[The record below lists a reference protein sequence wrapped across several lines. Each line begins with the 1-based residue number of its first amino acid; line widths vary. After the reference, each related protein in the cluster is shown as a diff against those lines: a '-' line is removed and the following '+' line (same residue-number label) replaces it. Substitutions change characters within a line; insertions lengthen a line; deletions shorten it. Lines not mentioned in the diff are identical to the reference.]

1 MTGNSHIKNNKHTS
15 GTMAIFSVNFG
26 ISIYKVS
33 PGFAFEGVRVILYK
47 VEFAFKPKVIRGN
60 LDGFKYSDIVSC
72 DILIIVSKMKTR
84 SGAVSLSPDSPAASP
99 DSLSLSLSKIYYSP
113 GGYWKGYSAF
123 SKLADAAGV
132 SENEAKEWLKK
143 QALWQIY
150 FPSPRYIPRPHWTVD
165 KPNEIHQADLLFFPH
180 DTVRRKTFK
189 YALVV
194 IDVASRYKDAEPLTS
209 KESSEVAKSF
219 EKIYSRKLKW
229 PERIIIDP
237 GKEFMG
243 RVTSLMK
250 RHNVII
256 QRSEAGNHRA
266 QAFVERANRTL
277 SERLFSFQYG
287 KEMSSDDN
295 ERSREWVERLPAV
308 LKSMNNEATRLTGKE
323 PQEVLKLKD
332 ISINAP
338 KYNRPVG
345 FDEVRLSPFAKVRFL
360 FAPGEYEGGER
371 RRATDPVWS
380 LEIFELSHSK
390 VSPDQPVMYYL
401 SDGPKRSCVREEL
414 QVVPEDT
421 ELPPKKVK

>member
-1 MTGNSHIKNNKHTS
+1 M
-15 GTMAIFSVNFG
+15 
-26 ISIYKVS
+26 
-33 PGFAFEGVRVILYK
+33 R
-47 VEFAFKPKVIRGN
+47 
-60 LDGFKYSDIVSC
+60 
-72 DILIIVSKMKTR
+72 TR
-84 SGAVSLSPDSPAASP
+84 SGAVSQASPASTVK
-99 DSLSLSLSKIYYSP
+99 LSKIYYSP

-132 SENEAKEWLKK
+132 SENEGKEWLKK

-150 FPSPRYIPRPHWTVD
+150 LPSPRYIPRPHWTVE
-165 KPNEIHQADLLFFPH
+165 KPNEIHQADLLFLPH

-194 IDVASRYKDAEPLTS
+194 VDVASRYKDAEPLTS

-219 EKIYSRKLKW
+219 EKIYSRKLKR
-229 PERIIIDP
+229 PVRIIIDP

-243 RVTSLMK
+243 HVTSLMK
-250 RHNVII
+250 RHNVVI

-266 QAFVERANRTL
+266 QAFVERVNRTL

-308 LKSMNNEATRLTGKE
+308 LKWMNNEVTRLTGKE
-323 PQEVLKLKD
+323 PQEALKLKD
-332 ISINAP
+332 ISINAHKELRSESKIR

-345 FDEVRLSPFAKVRFL
+345 FDEVRLSPFSKVRYL
-360 FAPGEYEGGER
+360 FAPGEYEGGEK

-401 SDGPKRSCVREEL
+401 SGGPKRSFVREEL

-421 ELPPKKVK
+421 ELPPKHVK

>member
-1 MTGNSHIKNNKHTS
+1 MGLNTQ
-15 GTMAIFSVNFG
+15 
-26 ISIYKVS
+26 IYFLAAYFNYS
-33 PGFAFEGVRVILYK
+33 F
-47 VEFAFKPKVIRGN
+47 FKMR
-60 LDGFKYSDIVSC
+60 
-72 DILIIVSKMKTR
+72 TR
-84 SGAVSLSPDSPAASP
+84 SGATSVLSASPAAS
-99 DSLSLSLSKIYYSP
+99 LASLSLSKIYYSP

-132 SENEAKEWLKK
+132 SENEAKERLKK

-150 FPSPRYIPRPHWTVD
+150 LPSPRYIPKPHWTVD
-165 KPNEIHQADLLFFPH
+165 KPNEIHQADTLFLPH

-219 EKIYSRKLKW
+219 ARIYSRKLKW
-229 PERIIIDP
+229 PARIIIDP

-243 RVTSLMK
+243 HVTSLMK

-256 QRSEAGNHRA
+256 ERSEAGNLRA

-295 ERSREWVERLPAV
+295 ERSREWVGRLPAV
-308 LKSMNNEATRLTGKE
+308 LKSMNNELTRLTGKE
-323 PQEVLKLKD
+323 PQEVLKSKQ
-332 ISINAP
+332 ISINVLKELRSESKIP

-345 FDEVRLSPFAKVRFL
+345 FDEVRLSPFSKVRYL
-360 FAPGEYEGGER
+360 VAPGEYEGGEK

-390 VSPDQPVMYYL
+390 VSP
-401 SDGPKRSCVREEL
+401 
-414 QVVPEDT
+414 
-421 ELPPKKVK
+421 

>member
-1 MTGNSHIKNNKHTS
+1 M
-15 GTMAIFSVNFG
+15 
-26 ISIYKVS
+26 
-33 PGFAFEGVRVILYK
+33 R
-47 VEFAFKPKVIRGN
+47 
-60 LDGFKYSDIVSC
+60 
-72 DILIIVSKMKTR
+72 TR
-84 SGAVSLSPDSPAASP
+84 SGAASSSTAKPAKPPKLSK
-99 DSLSLSLSKIYYSP
+99 LSKIYYSP

-150 FPSPRYIPRPHWTVD
+150 LPSPRYIPRPHWTVD
-165 KPNEIHQADLLFFPH
+165 KPNEIHQADTLFLPH

-194 IDVASRYKDAEPLTS
+194 VDVASRYKDAEPLTS

-243 RVTSLMK
+243 HVTNLMK
-250 RHNVII
+250 RPNVII

-287 KEMSSDDN
+287 KEMSSDYN

-308 LKSMNNEATRLTGKE
+308 LKSMNNEVTRLTGKE

-332 ISINAP
+332 ISINVPKELRSESKIP

-345 FDEVRLSPFAKVRFL
+345 FYEVRLSPFAKVRYL
-360 FAPGEYEGGER
+360 FAPGEYEGGEK
-371 RRATDPVWS
+371 RRASDPVWS

-401 SDGPKRSCVREEL
+401 SGGPKRSFVREEL
-414 QVVPEDT
+414 QVVPEDS
-421 ELPPKKVK
+421 EAPPKNVK

>member
-1 MTGNSHIKNNKHTS
+1 MPQGFQRMKRKSGSRSRLCGRFIYRLRDIFRDRTGLLTNQTKFIRR
-15 GTMAIFSVNFG
+15 ICFFS
-26 ISIYKVS
+26 
-33 PGFAFEGVRVILYK
+33 
-47 VEFAFKPKVIRGN
+47 
-60 LDGFKYSDIVSC
+60 
-72 DILIIVSKMKTR
+72 
-84 SGAVSLSPDSPAASP
+84 
-99 DSLSLSLSKIYYSP
+99 
-113 GGYWKGYSAF
+113 
-123 SKLADAAGV
+123 
-132 SENEAKEWLKK
+132 
-143 QALWQIY
+143 
-150 FPSPRYIPRPHWTVD
+150 
-165 KPNEIHQADLLFFPH
+165 H

-194 IDVASRYKDAEPLTS
+194 IDVASRYKDSEPLTS

-237 GKEFMG
+237 GKEFME

-287 KEMSSDDN
+287 KEMSSGEARSDDN

-308 LKSMNNEATRLTGKE
+308 LKSMNNEVTRLTGKE
-323 PQEVLKLKD
+323 PLEVLKSKD

-345 FDEVRLSPFAKVRFL
+345 FDEVRLSPFAKLRYL
-360 FAPGEYEGGER
+360 FAPGEYEGGDR

-401 SDGPKRSCVREEL
+401 SGGPKRSFVREEL
-414 QVVPEDT
+414 QVVPEDS
-421 ELPPKKVK
+421 EAPPKSVK

>member
-1 MTGNSHIKNNKHTS
+1 M
-15 GTMAIFSVNFG
+15 
-26 ISIYKVS
+26 
-33 PGFAFEGVRVILYK
+33 R
-47 VEFAFKPKVIRGN
+47 
-60 LDGFKYSDIVSC
+60 
-72 DILIIVSKMKTR
+72 TR
-84 SGAVSLSPDSPAASP
+84 SGAVSSSTVK
-99 DSLSLSLSKIYYSP
+99 LSKIYYSP

-150 FPSPRYIPRPHWTVD
+150 LPSPRYIPRPHWTVD
-165 KPNEIHQADLLFFPH
+165 KPNEIHQADLLFLPH

-194 IDVASRYKDAEPLTS
+194 VDVASRYKDAEPLTS

-229 PERIIIDP
+229 PVRIIIDP

-243 RVTSLMK
+243 HVTSLMK

-295 ERSREWVERLPAV
+295 ERSREWVKRLPAV
-308 LKSMNNEATRLTGKE
+308 LKSMNNEVTRLTGKE
-323 PQEVLKLKD
+323 PQEVLKSKQ
-332 ISINAP
+332 ISIN
-338 KYNRPVG
+338 V
-345 FDEVRLSPFAKVRFL
+345 AKK
-360 FAPGEYEGGER
+360 
-371 RRATDPVWS
+371 
-380 LEIFELSHSK
+380 I
-390 VSPDQPVMYYL
+390 Q
-401 SDGPKRSCVREEL
+401 
-414 QVVPEDT
+414 
-421 ELPPKKVK
+421 

>member
-1 MTGNSHIKNNKHTS
+1 M
-15 GTMAIFSVNFG
+15 
-26 ISIYKVS
+26 
-33 PGFAFEGVRVILYK
+33 
-47 VEFAFKPKVIRGN
+47 
-60 LDGFKYSDIVSC
+60 
-72 DILIIVSKMKTR
+72 
-84 SGAVSLSPDSPAASP
+84 
-99 DSLSLSLSKIYYSP
+99 
-113 GGYWKGYSAF
+113 
-123 SKLADAAGV
+123 
-132 SENEAKEWLKK
+132 
-143 QALWQIY
+143 
-150 FPSPRYIPRPHWTVD
+150 
-165 KPNEIHQADLLFFPH
+165 
-180 DTVRRKTFK
+180 RRKTFK

-194 IDVASRYKDAEPLTS
+194 VDVASRYKDAEPLTS

-229 PERIIIDP
+229 PVRIIIDP

-250 RHNVII
+250 RHNVVI

-308 LKSMNNEATRLTGKE
+308 LKSMNNEVTRLSGKE
-323 PQEVLKLKD
+323 PLEVLKLKD

-345 FDEVRLSPFAKVRFL
+345 FDEVRLSPFAKVRYLFAPVVDVASRYKDAEPLTSKESSEVAKSFEKIYSRKLKWPVRIIIDPGKEFMGRVTSLMKRHNVVIQRSEAGNHRAQAFVERANRTLSERLFSFQYGKEMSSDDNERSREWVERLPAVLKSMNNEVTRLSGKEPLEVLKSKDISINAPKYNRPVGFDEVRLSPFAKVRYL
-360 FAPGEYEGGER
+360 FAPGEYEGGEK

-380 LEIFELSHSK
+380 LEIF
-390 VSPDQPVMYYL
+390 
-401 SDGPKRSCVREEL
+401 
-414 QVVPEDT
+414 
-421 ELPPKKVK
+421 

>member
-1 MTGNSHIKNNKHTS
+1 M
-15 GTMAIFSVNFG
+15 
-26 ISIYKVS
+26 
-33 PGFAFEGVRVILYK
+33 R
-47 VEFAFKPKVIRGN
+47 
-60 LDGFKYSDIVSC
+60 
-72 DILIIVSKMKTR
+72 TR
-84 SGAVSLSPDSPAASP
+84 SGAASQA
-99 DSLSLSLSKIYYSP
+99 STVKLSKIYYSP

-150 FPSPRYIPRPHWTVD
+150 LPSPRYIPRPHWTVD
-165 KPNEIHQADLLFFPH
+165 KPNEIHQVDTLFLPH

-194 IDVASRYKDAEPLTS
+194 VDVASRYKDAEPLTS

-229 PERIIIDP
+229 PVRIIIDP

-243 RVTSLMK
+243 HVTSLMK
-250 RHNVII
+250 RHSVII

-287 KEMSSDDN
+287 KEISSDDN
-295 ERSREWVERLPAV
+295 ERSREWVERLPSV
-308 LKSMNNEATRLTGKE
+308 LKSMNNEVTRLIGKE

-332 ISINAP
+332 ISIN
-338 KYNRPVG
+338 V
-345 FDEVRLSPFAKVRFL
+345 AK
-360 FAPGEYEGGER
+360 
-371 RRATDPVWS
+371 
-380 LEIFELSHSK
+380 
-390 VSPDQPVMYYL
+390 
-401 SDGPKRSCVREEL
+401 
-414 QVVPEDT
+414 
-421 ELPPKKVK
+421 KKIQ